1 MRRGRATAIIIGVT
15 FPNPPSR
22 IARPTLYRR
31 PNRRLLGGVAGGI
44 ADHLGVSVAA
54 IRVVFVLL
62 TAAGGL
68 GALLYGVY
76 WIVLPAQ
83 PTAAPGKR
91 PVWFEYAA
99 AGLLVAVVIL
109 AAVLFARNGV
119 LFGAPLFVPAVLA
132 CVGGALIWRQASEPQ
147 RQRWWR
153 FSQNS
158 LSTRPFDRAGRTRLI
173 LGAGLVAVGAIA
185 VLDRHNLG
193 AVRDSLVG
201 VVVAAIGIAIISGPW
216 WIRLAAELSSER
228 RERIASQARAD
239 LAERVHDSVLQ
250 TLALIQRNAAS
261 PREVA
266 RLARGQER
274 ELRGLLYGPATTSS
288 HLAAALSAAAAEVE
302 DAYGIV
308 VDVVVV
314 GDAVLDE
321 RLVALVAAS
330 REALVNAAKHSGTS
344 SVSLYV
350 ETDAER
356 TVAFVR
362 DRGRGF
368 EPAGVA
374 EDRQG
379 IRNSIV
385 GRIERFGGR
394 VTVRSAPGEGTEVE
408 IEMSHS

>member
-1 MRRGRATAIIIGVT
+1 VTPPIVAVRA
-15 FPNPPSR
+15 
-22 IARPTLYRR
+22 ARPTLYRR

-44 ADHLGVSVAA
+44 ADHLGVSVTA

-76 WIVLPAQ
+76 WIVVSSP
-83 PTAAPGKR
+83 PSAAPGKR
-91 PVWFEYAA
+91 PAWLEYAA
-99 AGLLVAVVIL
+99 AVVLVGGVIL
-109 AAVLFARNGV
+109 AAVLSDGNGV

-153 FSQNS
+153 FSQSS
-158 LSTRPFDRAGRTRLI
+158 LSTRPFDRAGRTRLV
-173 LGAGLVAVGAIA
+173 LGAALVAVGAVA
-185 VLDRHNLG
+185 VLARHNLG

-201 VVVAAIGIAIISGPW
+201 VVVTVIGIAIISGPW
-216 WIRLAAELSSER
+216 WIRLVSELSSER

-250 TLALIQRNAAS
+250 TLALIQRNASS

-274 ELRGLLYGPATTSS
+274 ELRRLLYGPASTSS
-288 HLAAALSAAAAEVE
+288 HLAAAQHSAAAEVE

-308 VDVVVV
+308 VEVVVV
-314 GDAVLDE
+314 GDAGLDE
-321 RLVALVAAS
+321 RLIALVAAS
-330 REALVNAAKHSGTS
+330 REAMVNAAKHSGTS

-350 ETDAER
+350 EADPDR
-356 TVAFVR
+356 VVAFVR

-368 EPAGVA
+368 EPDGVA

-408 IEMSHS
+408 IEMSRS